1 LAVAKDRGFRYALTA
16 MATVINLE
24 ENIGKTVGK
33 RHAPA
38 DPLLSYNRSKEEALR
53 WKAAFGTP
61 RIPKGLYRFKTHEEA
76 DEWLWKMITRP
87 TKK

>member
-1 LAVAKDRGFRYALTA
+1 MSSSV
-16 MATVINLE
+16 NLE

-33 RHAPA
+33 RTAPK

-76 DEWLWKMITRP
+76 DAWLWKMITRP
-87 TKK
+87 KAK